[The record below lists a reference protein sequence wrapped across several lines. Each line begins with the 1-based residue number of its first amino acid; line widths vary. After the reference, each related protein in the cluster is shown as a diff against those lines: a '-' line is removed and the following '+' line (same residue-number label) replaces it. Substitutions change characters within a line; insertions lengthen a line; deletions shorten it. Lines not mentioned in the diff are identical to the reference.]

1 MIIAHDLGTT
11 GDKASL
17 HTAEGVLVAATTVT
31 YPTHYG
37 AAGVVEQD
45 PADWWG
51 AVVAA
56 TRRLLDSAGVDGS
69 RVEAVSVSGHM
80 MGGIF
85 LDADYE
91 PVRSAIIWADT
102 RSSRQ
107 TARLVESVGEE
118 EGYRITGHPL
128 NATYTLPKVMWVREN
143 EPEVWGRVRHLAFAK
158 DYVNRRL
165 TGRLATDASDASG
178 ANAYDQ
184 HAGDWSAQLL
194 DAAGVARE
202 LMPQILPS
210 TEVLGPLLQDAA
222 SELGL
227 RAGITVVVGGGDG
240 PMAALG
246 TGIVAPEDG
255 AYVCLG
261 TSSWVSLASDA
272 PLLDP
277 RRRTMTFNHVV
288 PGRFVPTATMQTG
301 AGALDWLADVLEP
314 GAGSERFARL
324 VGEAETVDASGEGL
338 FFLPHLLGERAPR
351 WNPQVRASF
360 VGLTRAHGREHVTR
374 AVLEGVAFNL
384 GICIDAFRVSG
395 ARIDSVD
402 AVGGGAKSDVW
413 LQVLADVWGLPVR
426 RRSIVDEANSL
437 GAAVLGAVGLGS
449 VPSVDA
455 ARELSVVEAEFV
467 PDPARTASYRAA
479 AERFEQAY
487 QALEPWY
494 GAGR

>member
-17 HTAEGVLVAATTVT
+17 HSAEGVLIAATTVG

-37 AAGVVEQD
+37 NGGVVEQD
-45 PADWWG
+45 PADWWD

-56 TRRLLDSAGVDGS
+56 TRRLLESAGVAGS
-69 RVEAVSVSGHM
+69 EVEAVSVSGHM

-85 LDADYE
+85 LDAEYR
-91 PVRSAIIWADT
+91 PVRPAIIWADT
-102 RSSRQ
+102 RSAQQ
-107 TARLVESVGEE
+107 TARLVERVGEA

-128 NATYTLPKVMWVREN
+128 NATYTLPKLMWVREN
-143 EPEVWGRVRHLAFAK
+143 EPEVWARVRHLAFAK
-158 DYVNRRL
+158 DYVNQRL
-165 TGRLATDASDASG
+165 TGRLVTDASDASG

-184 HAGDWSAQLL
+184 ALGDWSPVLL
-194 DAAGVARE
+194 EAAGVARE
-202 LMPQILPS
+202 LMPPIRPS
-210 TEVLGPLLQDAA
+210 TEVLGPLLPEAA
-222 SELGL
+222 EALGL
-227 RAGITVVVGGGDG
+227 RSGIAVVVGGGDG

-255 AYVCLG
+255 AYVSLG

-301 AGALDWLADVLEP
+301 AGALDWLADVLAP
-314 GAGSERFARL
+314 GAGGERFARL

-360 VGLTRAHGREHVTR
+360 VGLSRAHGREHLTR

-384 GICIDAFRVSG
+384 RICIEAFRASG

-455 ARELSVVEAEFV
+455 ARSLSVVEAEFR
-467 PDPARTASYRAA
+467 PDAARTAAYAVA
-479 AERFEQAY
+479 AERFEEAY

-494 GAGR
+494 GTP